1 MARYAVSVHNSW
13 KIVAL
18 FLSVPILN
26 IAADSSGPLTVAQQ
40 LFEAMK
46 AHDANAARTLFI
58 PDAMLYGV
66 GPNGDARGLPFE
78 KWIDHLGTSKDSWLE
93 RIWNPKVMEHGTVAV
108 VWADYDFHLNGKF
121 SHCGIDSFSL
131 LKTGQ
136 GWKIASITD
145 TRETTGCSPSPL
157 GPVR

>member
-1 MARYAVSVHNSW
+1 MRKILAIFLLLPVLNLVAVNSP
-13 KIVAL
+13 AP
-18 FLSVPILN
+18 LSV
-26 IAADSSGPLTVAQQ
+26 AHQ
-40 LFEAMK
+40 LFDAMK
-46 AHDANAARTLFI
+46 AHDANAARAMFI
-58 PDAMLYGV
+58 PEAMLYGV
-66 GPNGDARGLPFE
+66 GPKGDASGVPFAR
-78 KWIDHLGTSKDSWLE
+78 WVDHFGASKDSWLE
-93 RIWNPKVMEHGTVAV
+93 RIWNAKVLEHGTAAV

-131 LKTGQ
+131 LKTSQ